1 MSNLITVII
10 SVFGYIIIGY
20 IIGKSNFFS
29 KKYLK
34 IFDKISFNILLP
46 LSLISN
52 FWLIKF
58 PEIIINELLISF
70 FGSGIIIFII
80 SFLIG
85 KKIYE
90 FKTDDCAIFGL
101 GSCFGN
107 SVAFGIPLMYSILDP
122 VKVMPYMILV
132 LFHGMIHFTY
142 TTLII
147 ETYRNRLQSNS
158 KRIFKTILG
167 LAQNIVLFGMFI
179 GFFLNFMNIPF
190 PEKLQNVL
198 IPVSKVALPAIL
210 ISLGIALSGFQI
222 AKNLKYS
229 LILTLLKNFLH
240 PLIAFIFA
248 KYILMMS
255 PLLIFIVTIAAALPS
270 GSQTYYFSYRY
281 NSLQKIIS
289 ANVVISTFVSFFT
302 ISFLLVLLN
311 Y

>member
-1 MSNLITVII
+1 MNSLITVII

-20 IIGKSNFFS
+20 IIGKSNFIS

-34 IFDKISFNILLP
+34 TFDQISFNILLP
-46 LSLISN
+46 LALISN

-58 PEIIINELLISF
+58 PEMIIYKLLISF
-70 FGSGIIIFII
+70 FGAGILIFII
-80 SFLIG
+80 CFFIG
-85 KKIYE
+85 KKIFK
-90 FKTDDCAIFGL
+90 FKTDDCALFGL

-122 VKVMPYMILV
+122 VRVMPYMILV

-147 ETYRNRLQSNS
+147 ESYRNRLQSNS
-158 KRIFKTILG
+158 KRIIRTILG
-167 LAQNIVLFGMFI
+167 LAQNIVLFGMFL
-179 GFFLNFMNIPF
+179 GFLLNYMSIPF

-198 IPVSKVALPAIL
+198 IPVSKLALPAVL
-210 ISLGIALSGFQI
+210 ISLGIALAGFQI
-222 AKNLKYS
+222 AKDLKYS
-229 LILTLLKNFLH
+229 LVLTLLKNFIH

-281 NSLQKIIS
+281 KSLQKIIS

-302 ISFLLVLLN
+302 ISLLLLLFN